1 MSPVASV
8 DGLNLYCEV
17 CGAGPAALFVHEY
30 GGSCRSDAVPAASP

>member
-8 DGLNLYCEV
+8 DGLKLHCEEH
-17 CGAGPAALFVHEY
+17 GAGPAVLFVHEY